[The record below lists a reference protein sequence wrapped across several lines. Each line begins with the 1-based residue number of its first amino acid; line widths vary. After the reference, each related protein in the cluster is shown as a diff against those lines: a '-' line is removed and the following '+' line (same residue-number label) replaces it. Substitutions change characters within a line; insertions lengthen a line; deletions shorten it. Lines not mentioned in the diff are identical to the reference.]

1 MAPGGGVTGGRR
13 AADTQDEQMALLFGW
28 TLSPLES
35 LLQGVHGGH
44 SAEGDFGG
52 RAEALWDVQTLG
64 NS

>member
-1 MAPGGGVTGGRR
+1 
-13 AADTQDEQMALLFGW
+13 MALLFGW